1 MREVRL
7 SYVLVTVVA
16 TVVVIAVVSQVVA
29 MNSILVKTKDEV
41 AKQVIDLL
49 ISNVETKAKALK
61 DKLASWIDL
70 KEEVIKLMAKRLS
83 EHVVKEGSKLYI

>member
-16 TVVVIAVVSQVVA
+16 AVVVIAVVSQVVA

-41 AKQVIDLL
+41 AKQVTDLL

-70 KEEVIKLMAKRLS
+70 KEEVIKLTAKRLS